1 MNRTIDAPFDGLIR
15 RITGEKKEDHV
26 GVLCFFSSE
35 ASKLVT
41 EKGKILA
48 LSANCMFLPLVN

>member
-48 LSANCMFLPLVN
+48 LLP